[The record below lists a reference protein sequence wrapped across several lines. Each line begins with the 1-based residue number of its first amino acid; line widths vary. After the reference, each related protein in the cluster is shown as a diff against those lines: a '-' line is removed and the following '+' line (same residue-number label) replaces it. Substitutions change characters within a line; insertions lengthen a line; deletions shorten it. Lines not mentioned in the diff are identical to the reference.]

1 MASGIAISQYYESG
15 SRQVA
20 DGQHRGTEEPDG
32 PMISLEGAIS
42 TENQIG
48 SKTTRS
54 GSLPSSRAK

>member
-15 SRQVA
+15 WHPVA
-20 DGQHRGTEEPDG
+20 GAQHFGTGEPDG

-54 GSLPSSRAK
+54 GSLPSNRAK